1 MVSARFVLI
10 VVVFRKYRVFSE
22 KLKSMEFEMQF
33 FQNNPSV
40 AIGFAAF
47 VAGVGLMYLVMRRTH
62 ERRRDAD

>member
-1 MVSARFVLI
+1 
-10 VVVFRKYRVFSE
+10 
-22 KLKSMEFEMQF
+22 MQF